1 MTRTDRRA
9 CVRVPLRLAALG
21 AAWLCSAPAAALPL
35 ISEVLYDPTGPDNA
49 FVFVELW
56 GAPGTVLDGFVLEG
70 VNGADGGVTPSVP
83 LTGTI
88 PGDGFFVVADDD
100 GSGATGVANADL
112 VVNFDLQ
119 NGPDSVV
126 LRDAG
131 DVVLDAL
138 GYGDFLAGEIF
149 AGEGTPAP
157 DPPTG
162 SSLARAF
169 ADVDTDDNLADFL
182 ALDVPTPGVGATSVP
197 EPGAGGLLAAALG
210 TVAAIRAR
218 PRRR

>member
-1 MTRTDRRA
+1 MRRSDRCALERA
-9 CVRVPLRLAALG
+9 PLRLAVLG
-21 AAWLCSAPAAALPL
+21 AAWLCAAPAAALPL

-70 VNGADGGVTPSVP
+70 VNGADGAVTPSVP
-83 LTGTI
+83 LVGTI
-88 PGDGFFVVADDD
+88 PADGFFVVADDD
-100 GSGATGVANADL
+100 GSGGTGVANADL

-119 NGPDSVV
+119 NGPDSLV

-138 GYGDFLAGEIF
+138 GYGEFLAGEIF

-162 SSLARAF
+162 SSLARLF
-169 ADVDTDDNLADFL
+169 ADVDTDDNFADFVEL
-182 ALDVPTPGVGATSVP
+182 TLPTPGVGPTSVP

-210 TVAAIRAR
+210 TLAAIRAR

>member
-1 MTRTDRRA
+1 MKRSDRRA
-9 CVRVPLRLAALG
+9 LARAPLRLAALG
-21 AAWLCSAPAAALPL
+21 AAWLCAAPAAALPL

-70 VNGADGGVTPSVP
+70 VNGADGAVTPSVP

-88 PGDGFFVVADDD
+88 PADGFFVVADDD

-112 VVNFDLQ
+112 IVNFDLQ

-138 GYGDFLAGEIF
+138 GYGVFLAGEIF

-162 SSLARAF
+162 SSLARLV
-169 ADVDTDDNLADFL
+169 ADVDTDDNFADFVEL
-182 ALDVPTPGVGATSVP
+182 VLPTPGAGVTSVP

-218 PRRR
+218 PRRG

>member
-1 MTRTDRRA
+1 MNRSDPRA
-9 CVRVPLRLAALG
+9 HVRAPLRLAVL
-21 AAWLCSAPAAALPL
+21 AAAGLCSAPAAALPL
-35 ISEVLYDPTGPDNA
+35 ISEVLYDPAGTDNGL
-49 FVFVELW
+49 VFVELW

-70 VNGADGGVTPSVP
+70 VNGADGAVTPSVP
-83 LTGTI
+83 LAGTI
-88 PGDGFFVVADDD
+88 PADGFFVVADDD

-131 DVVLDAL
+131 DGVLDAL
-138 GYGDFLAGEIF
+138 GYGVFLAGEVF

-157 DPPTG
+157 DPPSG
-162 SSLARAF
+162 SSLARLF
-169 ADVDTDDNLADFL
+169 ADLDTDDNFADFVEL
-182 ALDVPTPGVGATSVP
+182 TLPTPGAGPISVP

>member
-1 MTRTDRRA
+1 MTRSFGRA
-9 CVRVPLRLAALG
+9 CARAPLRFATLG

-70 VNGADGGVTPSVP
+70 VNGADGAVTPSVP

-88 PGDGFFVVADDD
+88 PSDGFFVVADDD

-119 NGPDSVV
+119 NGPDSLV

-138 GYGDFLAGEIF
+138 GYGVFLAGEIF
-149 AGEGTPAP
+149 AGEGTPAT
-157 DPPTG
+157 DPPSGT
-162 SSLARAF
+162 SLARAF
-169 ADVDTDDNLADFL
+169 ADVDTDDNFADFVAL
-182 ALDVPTPGVGATSVP
+182 AGPTPGVGPTSVP
-197 EPGAGGLLAAALG
+197 EPGAGGLFAAALG
-210 TVAAIRAR
+210 TVALI
-218 PRRR
+218 RRRSQRR